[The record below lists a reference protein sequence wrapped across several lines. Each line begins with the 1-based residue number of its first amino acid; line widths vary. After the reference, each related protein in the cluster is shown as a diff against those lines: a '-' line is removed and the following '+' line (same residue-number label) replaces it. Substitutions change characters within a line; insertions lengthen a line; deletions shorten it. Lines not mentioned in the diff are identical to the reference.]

1 MISLT
6 EILDKEKSETIDD
19 KIMSR
24 KDVLKYL
31 DISSSTLY
39 RLCKD
44 KSIKFSKIYRLK
56 KFWKSDV
63 DKLMEINSSD
73 NLSSSSSTT

>member
-6 EILDKEKSETIDD
+6 ESLDKEKSETIDD

>member
-6 EILDKEKSETIDD
+6 ESLDKEKSETIDD

-56 KFWKSDV
+56 KFSKSDV
-63 DKLMEINSSD
+63 DKLMESNSSE
-73 NLSSSSSTT
+73 NLSL

>member
-6 EILDKEKSETIDD
+6 ESLDKEKSETIDD

-63 DKLMEINSSD
+63 DKLMESNSSE
-73 NLSSSSSTT
+73 NLSL

>member
-56 KFWKSDV
+56 KFSKSDV
-63 DKLMEINSSD
+63 DKLMESNSSE
-73 NLSSSSSTT
+73 NLSL

>member
-6 EILDKEKSETIDD
+6 EKLDKEKLETIDD

-44 KSIKFSKIYRLK
+44 KSIKYSKIYRLK

-73 NLSSSSSTT
+73 NISSSSTT